1 MPAIVRS
8 AVRFALGKSSSS
20 KHDAP
25 QRHAAESLSSTSSS
39 SRGSHRRHHHQDHH
53 DHHDLGLFRHHSK
66 PLSSTT
72 STSSTSA
79 SSSGTPVSR
88 RHDARY
94 VRFDSETES
103 EPEPLPFCSCDE
115 FYLARCEY
123 HQGEHHGLS
132 FEIADEFLDLRHL
145 LRTIADQEVRR
156 YVFKDTQV
164 GKLMEYL
171 TLKRFPATPA
181 QLSAIT
187 KLMRDRLTHISSLH
201 FIDALDAGFVQRHRG
216 MFREFLVTAFA
227 VQPEVKFNS
236 LAAALPEETRGLMKE
251 LAFQECPMD
260 NAFFAAVGSA
270 LHYSNAVTAL
280 DLQQLLVPERIRT
293 NELTLCWAWLAFG
306 LFHPNSTAKVANLD
320 LSRNMLRMED
330 IRMVE
335 GIMSGGHPAH
345 VLLIPEYTAALRKYS
360 AFSKD
365 KILRDD
371 IKRILLK
378 SIPKRRMFALI
389 KENTTVRP
397 LPTAHIIE
405 EGVFTGMIK
414 DRELLEVFCLLNKWL
429 CVVVPGFGLAWLP
442 RSSVLELSEVAMS
455 PRVCSPASLLKTAT
469 FWNMIESHEAE
480 GMVVPLVTLF
490 CQMSGVS
497 EHLESLNLSGNRIGA
512 PESFGLPATEI
523 LRRVLHSSPF
533 LTSLNLSSCQLTDIS
548 ALVDAYH
555 RGECRIKTLNLDS
568 NELGFRGAFDVAM
581 LLINDDHAREGT
593 WLTSLSLLFNN
604 IDAIGMRALLEALQ
618 YNIHL
623 EHLALEYGN
632 TFPPELGDVEFTGD
646 SRTWHEG
653 FLFERLAVLRV
664 FEQRSSDHRLDE
676 AVLENMWEFLGYQ

>member
-1 MPAIVRS
+1 MISSLLNTRTLLALSDHPMPALVRS
-8 AVRFALGKSSSS
+8 AVRFALGKGCNSS
-20 KHDAP
+20 KHVDVP
-25 QRHAAESLSSTSSS
+25 QRHATECSSS
-39 SRGSHRRHHHQDHH
+39 SRGF
-53 DHHDLGLFRHHSK
+53 FRHHAK
-66 PLSSTT
+66 PLSSST

-79 SSSGTPVSR
+79 SNCDTPAAR
-88 RHDARY
+88 LDALN
-94 VRFDSETES
+94 VRFDSEAES
-103 EPEPLPFCSCDE
+103 EPEPLPYCSCDE
-115 FYLARCEY
+115 FYFVRCEY
-123 HQGEHHGLS
+123 HQDEHHGLS
-132 FEIADEFLDLRHL
+132 FEIANEFVDLRHL
-145 LRTIADQEVRR
+145 LHTIADQELRR

-171 TLKRFPATPA
+171 TLKRFPVTAA

-187 KLMRDRLTHISSLH
+187 KLTRDCLSHISSLH
-201 FIDALDAGFVQRHRG
+201 FIDSLDAGFVHRHRG
-216 MFREFLVTAFA
+216 LFREFLTTAFA
-227 VQPEVKFNS
+227 VQPVVKFTS
-236 LAAALPEETRGLMKE
+236 LAAALPEEQRGLMKE
-251 LAFQECPMD
+251 LTFQESPMD

-270 LHYSNAVTAL
+270 LHYSSAVTTL
-280 DLQQLLVPERIRT
+280 DLQQLLVPERVST
-293 NELTLCWAWLAFG
+293 TELTLCWAWLAFG
-306 LFHPNSTAKVANLD
+306 LFHPNSTAKVSSLD

-330 IRMVE
+330 VRMVE

-365 KILRDD
+365 MTLRDD

-378 SIPKRRMFALI
+378 SIPKRRMFALV
-389 KENTTVRP
+389 KENTTVRS
-397 LPTAHIIE
+397 LPTAHIIDG
-405 EGVFTGMIK
+405 GVFPGMIK

-455 PRVCSPASLLKTAT
+455 PRVCSPASLLKSAT

-497 EHLESLNLSGNRIGA
+497 EHLESLNLSGNRIGT
-512 PESFGLPATEI
+512 PEAFGLPATEI

-533 LTSLNLSSCQLTDIS
+533 LTSLNLANCQLTDI
-548 ALVDAYH
+548 APFVDAYN

-568 NELGFRGAFDVAM
+568 NKLGFRGAFDIAM
-581 LLINDDHAREGT
+581 LLINDDHACDGT

-623 EHLALEYGN
+623 KHLTLEYGN

-646 SRTWHEG
+646 SQTWHEG

-664 FEQRSSDHRLDE
+664 FEQRSPDHRLDE
-676 AVLENMWEFLGYQ
+676 AVLENMWELLGFQ

>member
-1 MPAIVRS
+1 MPALVRS
-8 AVRFALGKSSSS
+8 AVRFALGKGGSSS
-20 KHDAP
+20 KHVD
-25 QRHAAESLSSTSSS
+25 AAECSSSRSNVDSHRGLFRLQVKPLSSSPSTSSTSTSSS
-39 SRGSHRRHHHQDHH
+39 S
-53 DHHDLGLFRHHSK
+53 
-66 PLSSTT
+66 
-72 STSSTSA
+72 
-79 SSSGTPVSR
+79 TPAAPFETR
-88 RHDARY
+88 D

-103 EPEPLPFCSCDE
+103 EPEPLPYCSCDE
-115 FYLARCEY
+115 FYLVRCEY

-132 FEIADEFLDLRHL
+132 FEIASEFVDLRHL
-145 LRTIADQEVRR
+145 LHTIADQELRR
-156 YVFKDTQV
+156 YVFKNTQV

-171 TLKRFPATPA
+171 TLKRFPVTTT
-181 QLSAIT
+181 QLGAIT
-187 KLMRDRLTHISSLH
+187 KLMRDRLSHISSLH
-201 FIDALDAGFVQRHRG
+201 FVDSLDAGFVQRHRG
-216 MFREFLVTAFA
+216 LFREFLTTAFA
-227 VQPEVKFNS
+227 VQPVVKLNS

-270 LHYSNAVTAL
+270 LHYSNAVTTL
-280 DLQQLLVPERIRT
+280 DLQQLLVPERVPT
-293 NELTLCWAWLAFG
+293 AELTLCWAWLAFG
-306 LFHPNSTAKVANLD
+306 LFHPNSTAKVSSLD

-365 KILRDD
+365 KILHDD

-378 SIPKRRMFALI
+378 SIPQRRMFALI
-389 KENTTVRP
+389 KENTTARP
-397 LPTAHIIE
+397 LPTAHIVDD
-405 EGVFTGMIK
+405 GVFPGMIK
-414 DRELLEVFCLLNKWL
+414 NRELLEVFCLLNKWL

-455 PRVCSPASLLKTAT
+455 PRVCSPASLLKSAT

-497 EHLESLNLSGNRIGA
+497 EHLESLNLSGNRVGT
-512 PESFGLPATEI
+512 PEAFGIPASEI
-523 LRRVLHSSPF
+523 LRRVLHSSPY
-533 LTSLNLSSCQLTDIS
+533 LTSLNLSNCQLTDIT
-548 ALVDAYH
+548 ALVDAYNS
-555 RGECRIKTLNLDS
+555 GECRIKNLNLDS
-568 NELGFRGAFDVAM
+568 NELGFRGAFDLAM
-581 LLINDDHAREGT
+581 LLINDDHACDGT

-604 IDAIGMRALLEALQ
+604 IDAIGVRALLEALQ
-618 YNIHL
+618 YNVHL

-664 FEQRSSDHRLDE
+664 FEQRLPDHRLDE
-676 AVLENMWEFLGYQ
+676 VVMENMWELLGFQ